1 MDVTMNGFAKTLC
14 GAAILAGSLAAWAQ
28 AQELPLV
35 FVEQSES
42 LVEIQI
48 DDYLRR
54 TEGFDIA
61 VNEYESIPDDVFLR
75 FENSYANAPD
85 LSFLV
90 DTLQSA
96 SNEDDVVTERVI
108 KITSWYIIKVTP
120 DHWARAPVLE
130 MINSYSQDFWAP
142 PRIYLDSDGDIRF
155 EWFINVAAEDAPVHL
170 EQVRDAIVR
179 IGLGWEQK
187 VYPRLLDMGVQ

>member
-1 MDVTMNGFAKTLC
+1 MNAFARRLC
-14 GAAILAGSLAAWAQ
+14 GAGILACWLAASVQ

-75 FENSYANAPD
+75 FENSYANAPE

-96 SNEDDVVTERVI
+96 SNDDDVVTERVI

-120 DHWARAPVLE
+120 DHWARAPILE

-170 EQVRDAIVR
+170 EQVRDAIAR
-179 IGLGWEQK
+179 IGLGWEDEL
-187 VYPRLLDMGVQ
+187 YPRLLEIGLE